1 MTFETTLQA
10 SVPMFK
16 CGGCTSVSV
25 QLGKDKPHLVFH
37 TDEDMKLVINY
48 KIERTKEK
56 GEVG

>member
-1 MTFETTLQA
+1 M
-10 SVPMFK
+10 PMFK

-37 TDEDMKLVINY
+37 TDEDMELVINY